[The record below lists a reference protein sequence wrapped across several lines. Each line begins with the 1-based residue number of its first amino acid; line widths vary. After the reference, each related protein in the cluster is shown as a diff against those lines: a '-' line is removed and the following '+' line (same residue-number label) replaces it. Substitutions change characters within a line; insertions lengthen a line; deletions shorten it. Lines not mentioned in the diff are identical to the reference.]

1 MTTSWLFFEQLVYF
15 THETEHGSD
24 YLAIFTQFQ
33 VDLSEVTIALKKP
46 HKNADWKALNA
57 YVQENLS
64 SMENINPM
72 TNLNNFISRL
82 TKVVLENIKLLISIA
97 KASLYNKRW

>member
-1 MTTSWLFFEQLVYF
+1 M
-15 THETEHGSD
+15 
-24 YLAIFTQFQ
+24 AIFTQFQ

-46 HKNADWKALNA
+46 YKNTDWKALNA

-82 TKVVLENIKLLISIA
+82 TKVVLEGIKLLIPIA